1 VSNRRFIRIGAEASL
16 HEIPGSGSLKGK
28 RVVEKTRLP
37 KRYRNEE
44 LDRRLSNERMKT
56 EAKLMAEV
64 RTLGIPV
71 PIIYDVN
78 PNERKLFLEF
88 IEGITAKEA
97 LNSDYGEKD
106 ALCVEIGRHLGTLH
120 RNDVVHGD
128 LTTSNMILSGE
139 RLYLIDLSMGA
150 KTREVED
157 KGVDLHL
164 LAEAFKSSHPESPD
178 LFDRA
183 MDGYREVYPDAEEVL
198 RKMAE
203 IEKRGR
209 YT

>member
-1 VSNRRFIRIGAEASL
+1 LIRIGAEASL
-16 HEIPGSGSLKGK
+16 HEVPGTGSLGGK

-37 KRYRNEE
+37 KKYRNGD
-44 LDRRLSNERMKT
+44 LDKRLSSERMKV

-64 RTLGIPV
+64 RSLGIPV
-71 PIIYDVN
+71 PIIYDVDL
-78 PNERKLFLEF
+78 EGRRLTMEF
-88 IEGITAKEA
+88 IEGVTAKEF
-97 LNSDYGEKD
+97 LYSDREPKHE
-106 ALCVEIGRHLGTLH
+106 LCRNIGRYLGILH
-120 RNDVVHGD
+120 GNDIVHGD
-128 LTTSNMILSGE
+128 LTTSNMLMSAGI
-139 RLYLIDLSMGA
+139 LYLIDFSMGA

-164 LAEAFKSSHPESPD
+164 LAEAFKSSHPASPE
-178 LFDRA
+178 LLEIA
-183 MDGYREVYPDAEEVL
+183 LEGYREAYPDAEDVV